1 MRVEPWT
8 VLSSEQLLD
17 CRIFRIERTLARSPV
32 DQSVHDFFRIRSVDF
47 AHIVPVTENDE
58 VVMVRQYRHGSG
70 EMSLEVPAGLI
81 EPGEDPSQAAAREC
95 LEETGYVAARLQSL
109 GMLRPN
115 PAVFTNNLHTFVAYG
130 VRRVAAIAQTDTEHT
145 AVELVPIDALA
156 RMLIE
161 GVIDNALDVAVLWR
175 FLHQHS

>member
-32 DQSVHDFFRIRSVDF
+32 DRSVHEFFRIRSVDF
-47 AHIVPVTENDE
+47 AHVVPVTENDE

-81 EPGEDPSQAAAREC
+81 EPSEDPAAAAAREC
-95 LEETGYVAARLQSL
+95 LEETGYATGELRSL

-115 PAVFTNNLHTFVAYG
+115 PAVFANNLHTFVAYG
-130 VRRVAAIAQTDTEHT
+130 VRRVAAIEQTETEQT
-145 AVELVPIDALA
+145 EVELVPLDRVASLMID
-156 RMLIE
+156 

-175 FLHQHS
+175 FLHQRS